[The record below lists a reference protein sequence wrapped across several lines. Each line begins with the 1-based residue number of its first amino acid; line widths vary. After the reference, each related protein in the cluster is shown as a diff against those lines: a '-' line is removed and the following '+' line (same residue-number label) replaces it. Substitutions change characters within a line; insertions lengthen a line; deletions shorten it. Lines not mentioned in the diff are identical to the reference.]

1 MIFSK
6 TLRKYSNTFT
16 VDNKMIF
23 FVLDFANFNNSVVNQ
38 KLVVKTCLFGTDMM
52 EYTWSCIGTIFPENR
67 LEGAQLRTGEIEDTL
82 VLIPDHTRSQIK
94 KRPFVADVRTSGFIF

>member
-38 KLVVKTCLFGTDMM
+38 KRAVKPDYWNGYV

-67 LEGAQLRTGEIEDTL
+67 LT
-82 VLIPDHTRSQIK
+82 
-94 KRPFVADVRTSGFIF
+94 VRNLEPEKSRIRWY